1 MGARF
6 LILLLMFGAFTSGAQ
21 AQDRAASQR
30 QTLVDLAY
38 VIGQSHALR
47 QACAGAG
54 DQFWRGRMMRLL
66 RAEAPDAAFERRL
79 KEAFNTGFV
88 AAQQAFP
95 VCDAQSRRE
104 EVQAAARG
112 RTLAIA
118 LGRAT
123 ADEDTA
129 R

>member
-1 MGARF
+1 MVGRF
-6 LILLLMFGAFTSGAQ
+6 LALVLMAGAFGGAAQ

-30 QTLVDLAY
+30 QALVDLAY

-47 QACAGAG
+47 QVCTGAG

-66 RAEAPDAAFERRL
+66 QTEAPDAAFERRL

-95 VCDAQSRRE
+95 ACDAQSRRE
-104 EVQAAARG
+104 QVQAAARG
-112 RTLAIA
+112 RTLSIA

-123 ADEDTA
+123 ADEETA